1 MSKILRLEGLDVK
14 AGTEDIRTFFQSLH
28 IPDGGVYIMGGHL
41 GEAFISF
48 TTESEA
54 QAALLRSGNFLKGS
68 MVTLHISSMEE
79 IEQKFEESLNGK
91 KTSLTVRKPHPRS
104 AENEM
109 SRQHKDKNGNVE
121 SKSSSHEVY
130 MAKVKPKSRPHGV
143 NILRPKSR
151 LHEDNITT
159 MKPKSRP
166 HDVNMTT
173 KPKSRL
179 RDVNMI
185 KVTPKSRPHGDSTSI
200 SSSAAFPVDPD
211 PADLPA
217 SNAQHFQLST
227 TNTPASNAQLLDT
240 DAFFL
245 GVCSVLQ
252 RLQSAQT
259 NVPKFEFP
267 HVDSATSSEA
277 VRNPEHTLD
286 LKPGYVRLFG
296 LPASVTKE
304 DICKFFKGLRIEDV
318 IVDVELGISRGC
330 LVKFADIQDATNAL
344 GFNQQLLGSIPVEV
358 RGADEKLWVR
368 ALQECSKAFDDRSKC
383 KHERSPTEKAH
394 SERRSVTSFKRTSDQ
409 VPSKP
414 LKKTKPDVEP
424 NASLSRPSEYTVMV
438 RNLPKNMTKTDI
450 KELFRCPNLPHK
462 NVLHLLDDSSNI
474 TDTAFLSFNCTEDF
488 DYAINLSGCHGGS
501 GAIEVTS
508 ITKELMWKMINK
520 NHPRN
525 QRTGPTDPRLQRS
538 FKKSEPVRPNAPQ
551 RESLNETGQR
561 YIFIRNMPATVKKSQ
576 IRGLFCKFSLSL
588 DDIMLLHDSEGYGSG
603 EAVVKFESE
612 QQVTQAQK
620 LHGEEFL
627 GSNVLLTPIN
637 EKQMK
642 NILMNT

>member
-1 MSKILRLEGLDVK
+1 MSTILRLEGLDVK
-14 AGTEDIRTFFQSLH
+14 AGTEDIRTFFQSLD

-48 TTESEA
+48 TTVSDA
-54 QAALLRSGNFLKGS
+54 QAALLRSGNLLKGS

-79 IEQKFEESLNGK
+79 IEWKLEESLNSK

-109 SRQHKDKNGNVE
+109 SRRHKDKNGDVK
-121 SKSSSHEVY
+121 SKSSSHDVY
-130 MAKVKPKSRPHGV
+130 MAKVKPKSGPRDI
-143 NILRPKSR
+143 NILKPKSR
-151 LHEDNITT
+151 LHEDNMTTMKQKSRPHANMT
-159 MKPKSRP
+159 MKPKSRL
-166 HDVNMTT
+166 HDVNKIKV

-179 RDVNMI
+179 
-185 KVTPKSRPHGDSTSI
+185 HGDSTSI
-200 SSSAAFPVDPD
+200 SSSAAFPLDPD

-217 SNAQHFQLST
+217 SNAQHFQLSP
-227 TNTPASNAQLLDT
+227 TNMPASNAQPLDA
-240 DAFFL
+240 DSFLL
-245 GVCSVLQ
+245 GVCTVLK
-252 RLQSAQT
+252 RLQSTQT
-259 NVPKFEFP
+259 MVPMFEFP
-267 HVDSATSSEA
+267 HVDSTTSSEA

-286 LKPGYVRLFG
+286 LRPGYARLFG

-304 DICKFFKGLRIEDV
+304 DICKFFKGLRVEDV
-318 IVDVELGISRGC
+318 IVNVELGISRGC
-330 LVKFADIQDATNAL
+330 LVKFADMQNASDAL
-344 GFNQQLLGSIPVEV
+344 GFNQQLLGSVHVEV
-358 RGADEKLWVR
+358 RGADEKLWLR
-368 ALQECSKAFDDRSKC
+368 ALQECSKAFDDRSKW

-394 SERRSVTSFKRTSDQ
+394 YERRSVTSLKRTSDQ
-409 VPSKP
+409 VQFKP
-414 LKKTKPDVEP
+414 LKNPKLDAEP
-424 NASLSRPSEYTVMV
+424 NASSRPSEYTVMV

-462 NVLHLLDDSSNI
+462 NVLHLLDETSNI

-501 GAIEVTS
+501 GAIEVKS
-508 ITKELMWKMINK
+508 ISKELMWKIIAK

-525 QRTGPTDPRLQRS
+525 QRTDPRLQRS
-538 FKKSEPVRPNAPQ
+538 FRKSEPVQEPVQTDAPQ

-576 IRGLFCKFSLSL
+576 IRSLFCKFSLSL
-588 DDIMLLHDSEGYGSG
+588 DDIILIHDSEGYGSG

-612 QQVTQAQK
+612 QQVTQAQR

-627 GSNVLLTPIN
+627 GSKVILTPIN

-642 NILMNT
+642 KILMNT

>member
-1 MSKILRLEGLDVK
+1 MSTILRLEGLDVK
-14 AGTEDIRTFFQSLH
+14 AGTEDIRTFFQSLD

-48 TTESEA
+48 TTVSDA
-54 QAALLRSGNFLKGS
+54 QAALLRSGNLLKGS

-79 IEQKFEESLNGK
+79 IEWKLEESLNSK

-109 SRQHKDKNGNVE
+109 SRRHKDKNGDVK
-121 SKSSSHEVY
+121 SKSSSHDVY
-130 MAKVKPKSRPHGV
+130 MAKVKPKSGPRDI
-143 NILRPKSR
+143 NILKPKSR
-151 LHEDNITT
+151 LHEDNMTTMKQKSRPHANMT
-159 MKPKSRP
+159 MKPKSRL
-166 HDVNMTT
+166 HDVNKIKV

-179 RDVNMI
+179 
-185 KVTPKSRPHGDSTSI
+185 HGDSTSI
-200 SSSAAFPVDPD
+200 SSSAAFPLDPD

-217 SNAQHFQLST
+217 SNAQHFQLSP
-227 TNTPASNAQLLDT
+227 TNMPASNAQPLDA
-240 DAFFL
+240 DSFLL
-245 GVCSVLQ
+245 GVCTVLK
-252 RLQSAQT
+252 RLQSTQT
-259 NVPKFEFP
+259 MVPMFEFP
-267 HVDSATSSEA
+267 HVDSTTSSEA

-286 LKPGYVRLFG
+286 LRPGYARLFG

-304 DICKFFKGLRIEDV
+304 DICKFFKGLRVEDV
-318 IVDVELGISRGC
+318 IVNVELGISRGC
-330 LVKFADIQDATNAL
+330 LVKFADMQNASDAL
-344 GFNQQLLGSIPVEV
+344 GFNQQLLGSVHVEV
-358 RGADEKLWVR
+358 RGADEKLWLR
-368 ALQECSKAFDDRSKC
+368 ALQECSKAFDDRSKW

-394 SERRSVTSFKRTSDQ
+394 YERRSVTS
-409 VPSKP
+409 
-414 LKKTKPDVEP
+414 LK
-424 NASLSRPSEYTVMV
+424 RPSEYTVMV

-462 NVLHLLDDSSNI
+462 NVLHLLDETSNI

-501 GAIEVTS
+501 GAIEVKS
-508 ITKELMWKMINK
+508 ISKELIF
-520 NHPRN
+520 R
-525 QRTGPTDPRLQRS
+525 
-538 FKKSEPVRPNAPQ
+538 KSEPVQEPVQTDAPQ

-576 IRGLFCKFSLSL
+576 IRSLFCKFSLSL
-588 DDIMLLHDSEGYGSG
+588 DDIILIHDSEGYGSG

-612 QQVTQAQK
+612 QQVTQAQR

-627 GSNVLLTPIN
+627 GSKVILTPIN

-642 NILMNT
+642 KILMN